1 MQILI
6 IYLHSNHSR
15 RINRRLYIFFLT
27 GFLRKY
33 LKKQFS
39 KEKFIYF
46 FQSEM
51 YFSFL
56 KFWLGLNATHLTTT
70 KKSKII
76 EKY

>member
-15 RINRRLYIFFLT
+15 RINFRRYIF
-27 GFLRKY
+27 
-33 LKKQFS
+33 LKEFKKSFS
-39 KEKFIYF
+39 KEKFIF
-46 FQSEM
+46 LFQSEM
-51 YFSFL
+51 YFNFYFL

-70 KKSKII
+70 KKLKKI